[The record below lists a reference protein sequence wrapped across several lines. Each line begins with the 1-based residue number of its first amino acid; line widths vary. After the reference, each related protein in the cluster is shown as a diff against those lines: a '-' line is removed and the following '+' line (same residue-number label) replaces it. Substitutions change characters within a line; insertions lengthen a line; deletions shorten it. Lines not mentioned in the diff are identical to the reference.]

1 MAMLEML
8 VRMWMVSGLFEWWK
22 RFPIPVADYMHVAH
36 ASHVQEY
43 GVGITA
49 CEST

>member
-1 MAMLEML
+1 MLAMH
-8 VRMWMVSGLFEWWK
+8 VRMWRVSGFFDWWK
-22 RFPIPVADYMHVAH
+22 RSPIPVADSMHAAH